1 MLNHAA
7 LLTSVEAVQNWVE
20 SVRVSDRTRVEP
32 GSLAMSPAW
41 GLADGRIRHT
51 SGRYFNIV
59 GLEWAHDGALQ
70 RQPFIEQREIG
81 TLGFIARPCGDSLDL
96 LVHAKAEPG
105 NVGLVQLAPTCQ
117 ATASNRDR
125 VHGGDLPPFSGYF
138 DDVAGDVL
146 CDTLQ
151 SEQGSRFLGKL
162 NRNIF
167 VIDDVD
173 VNDSLHRWIS
183 LELFKTLLSVDF
195 LVNTDAR
202 SVLCCTDWRTLSAHG
217 GADHGD
223 FSRTLR
229 RSLDSA
235 ARPQSLQ
242 ETNVRLD
249 RLRQG
254 APATVHRPVEHL
266 EGWTFDSNDSVTMT
280 DGKLAL
286 RHVRVRCATREMP
299 EWDQPILHTLEEQV
313 VELVCR
319 SRDGVLEFAFCPRWE
334 PGLVRGAEL
343 GPTFFRRPTEP
354 ATPGVIR
361 ARVRQSDE
369 GGRFYRTTADYRI
382 VEITAIADDDRF
394 LWLRLSEVQAAMRA
408 GIFNNEARSA
418 LSVVLSHL

>member
-1 MLNHAA
+1 
-7 LLTSVEAVQNWVE
+7 
-20 SVRVSDRTRVEP
+20 
-32 GSLAMSPAW
+32 
-41 GLADGRIRHT
+41 
-51 SGRYFNIV
+51 
-59 GLEWAHDGALQ
+59 
-70 RQPFIEQREIG
+70 
-81 TLGFIARPCGDSLDL
+81 
-96 LVHAKAEPG
+96 
-105 NVGLVQLAPTCQ
+105 
-117 ATASNRDR
+117 
-125 VHGGDLPPFSGYF
+125 
-138 DDVAGDVL
+138 
-146 CDTLQ
+146 
-151 SEQGSRFLGKL
+151 
-162 NRNIF
+162 
-167 VIDDVD
+167 
-173 VNDSLHRWIS
+173 
-183 LELFKTLLSVDF
+183 
-195 LVNTDAR
+195 
-202 SVLCCTDWRTLSAHG
+202 
-217 GADHGD
+217 
-223 FSRTLR
+223 
-229 RSLDSA
+229 
-235 ARPQSLQ
+235 
-242 ETNVRLD
+242 
-249 RLRQG
+249 
-254 APATVHRPVEHL
+254 
-266 EGWTFDSNDSVTMT
+266 MT